1 MINKNFFL
9 NKILSLIL
17 LSLFFFA
24 CSQENQNNISSEF
37 SISGEK
43 ISIADPQTRIDNFRG
58 INSPVI
64 EFKIPEENIYITYP
78 ENTPTIF
85 LFVAHWCPFCQ
96 EEIPE
101 VKKWIEDNDILNKG
115 VNVVLIVT
123 STDSNKVK
131 LSTRLLGFIMKVGKY
146 PVIYDDS
153 TNSLA
158 DYFGVSYFPSWVFT
172 ESNGQVAFTHAGK
185 IGLEEL
191 TKLIN

>member
-85 LFVAHWCPFCQ
+85 LFVAHWCPFGQ

-123 STDSNKVK
+123 STDSNKVNYPPDSW
-131 LSTRLLGFIMKVGKY
+131 LYNESWKY

>member
-115 VNVVLIVT
+115 VNVVFIVT
-123 STDSNKVK
+123 STDSNKVNYPPDSW
-131 LSTRLLGFIMKVGKY
+131 LYNESWKY

>member
-24 CSQENQNNISSEF
+24 FSQENQNNISSEF

-123 STDSNKVK
+123 STDSNKVNYPPDSW
-131 LSTRLLGFIMKVGKY
+131 LYNESWKY

>member
-123 STDSNKVK
+123 STDSNKVNYPPDSW
-131 LSTRLLGFIMKVGKY
+131 LYNESWKY